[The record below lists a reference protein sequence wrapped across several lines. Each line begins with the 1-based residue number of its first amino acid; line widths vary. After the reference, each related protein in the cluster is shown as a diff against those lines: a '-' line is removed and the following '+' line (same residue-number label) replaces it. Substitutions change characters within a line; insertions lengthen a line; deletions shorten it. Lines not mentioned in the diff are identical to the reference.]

1 MCRLRLATLCAV
13 KNGLATFPCW
23 LSHCVCCLHSLM
35 RTSARNASRRSRQ
48 RRSRLYLCSE
58 WKSPRLCRLRGET
71 AARRC
76 SGWSGR
82 LWPLLC
88 YHLNRRSALE
98 SKWTFMP
105 KREEIHPKWCGR
117 TPGGLDKR
125 GKADLW
131 PAVITAQLIPA
142 PRCVCGLSLCGSCI
156 PPASQPQLSQGPCN
170 GVL

>member
-1 MCRLRLATLCAV
+1 
-13 KNGLATFPCW
+13 
-23 LSHCVCCLHSLM
+23 M

-71 AARRC
+71 AARLY

-117 TPGGLDKR
+117 TPGGLDES

-131 PAVITAQLIPA
+131 PLTCRHYSPA
-142 PRCVCGLSLCGSCI
+142 HPCSEVRLRSFSLRLLYSTGLAASTFTRALKRCAL
-156 PPASQPQLSQGPCN
+156 ASNSSK
-170 GVL
+170 